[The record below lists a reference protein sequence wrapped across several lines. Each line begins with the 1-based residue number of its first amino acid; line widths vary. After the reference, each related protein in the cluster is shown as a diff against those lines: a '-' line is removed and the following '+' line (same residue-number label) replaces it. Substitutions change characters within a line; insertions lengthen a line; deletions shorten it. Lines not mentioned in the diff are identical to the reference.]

1 MHQISPTT
9 RWVSKNFPGGPT
21 PGPPLLR
28 GPLRSGGGG
37 GEGGERGRDGREGEG
52 KERGC
57 REERPGKWS
66 APGPAL
72 ALGRPELPTSY
83 YSMWHYNYRCPL
95 KG

>member
-1 MHQISPTT
+1 VGFKKFSRGSNPRTPAIEGAASQ
-9 RWVSKNFPGGPT
+9 RGRGWGG
-21 PGPPLLR
+21 
-28 GPLRSGGGG
+28 
-37 GEGGERGRDGREGEG
+37 RGRDGREGEG

-95 KG
+95 KGEPTLH